1 MSEEQGEIWIAVLG
15 SGWHVIYE
23 SGRDENGDP
32 IWKYP
37 LFLEI
42 EEQDDGQPGI
52 VFRPLCVFGNNSSLA
67 PIEPRHIMYSYRP
80 AEDIISMREKF
91 VDRYKAELES
101 MSQTTHNV
109 SSNDGGRL
117 Q

>member
-1 MSEEQGEIWIAVLG
+1 MSEELRNIWIAVLG

-23 SGRDENGDP
+23 KETDESGETV
-32 IWKYP
+32 WKYP

-52 VFRPLCVFGNNSSLA
+52 IFRPLCVFGNNSRLA
-67 PIEPRHIMYSYRP
+67 PIDTRHIMYSYPP
-80 AEDIISMREKF
+80 ANDIISMRDKF

-101 MSQTTHNV
+101 MSKSTHDVN
-109 SSNDGGRL
+109 SANGGRL

>member
-1 MSEEQGEIWIAVLG
+1 MKEVQGDVWIAVLE

-23 SGRDENGDP
+23 HSTDENGAP
-32 IWKYP
+32 IWKHP

-67 PIEPRHIMYSYRP
+67 PIEPQHIMYSYRP
-80 AEDIISMREKF
+80 ADDIVDMREKF
-91 VDRYKAELES
+91 VHRYQVEMES
-101 MSQTTHNV
+101 MSKSTHDVN
-109 SSNDGGRL
+109 SSNGGRL

>member
-1 MSEEQGEIWIAVLG
+1 MNEAQEDIWISVLG

-23 SGRDENGDP
+23 PGRDENGDP

-37 LFLEI
+37 LFMEI

-52 VFRPLCVFGNNSSLA
+52 IFRPLCVFGNNSQLS
-67 PIEPRHIMYSYRP
+67 PIDPQHIMYSYRP
-80 AEDIISMREKF
+80 AEDVISMRDKF
-91 VDRYKAELES
+91 VQRYKAELES
-101 MSQTTHNV
+101 MKKSTHDVNAG
-109 SSNDGGRL
+109 NGGRL

>member
-42 EEQDDGQPGI
+42 EEQDDGQPGLSSG
-52 VFRPLCVFGNNSSLA
+52 RCASLA
-67 PIEPRHIMYSYRP
+67 ITPLWFPSNPGTLCIPIDRQR
-80 AEDIISMREKF
+80 ISS
-91 VDRYKAELES
+91 AC
-101 MSQTTHNV
+101 
-109 SSNDGGRL
+109 GRNL
-117 Q
+117 WTDTKLSWNP